1 MPHSIFNSSFR
12 PALIGPLLNAA
23 FSTFILQSKL
33 APTTWTLNSWLLLHL
48 GSFPLPRLRPFRVR
62 PLYHN
67 AEAAEPARFS
77 GAYSYAL
84 LSIRVLWKPI
94 LEIVREWDN
103 KNSRLNHDEQ
113 TDRFGSRWHPY
124 SRTVSE
130 MRGMHGKLEM
140 ILNRIS
146 CVGTLKCNS
155 FVGAVIDTLDVLSR
169 VESDEET
176 VCVD

>member
-84 LSIRVLWKPI
+84 LSIRELWKPV
-94 LEIVREWDN
+94 LEIVRESEITRTHVWIMTNRLIDLDRDGILIPELLVRWEGCTE
-103 KNSRLNHDEQ
+103 NSR
-113 TDRFGSRWHPY
+113 WY
-124 SRTVSE
+124 STE
-130 MRGMHGKLEM
+130 
-140 ILNRIS
+140 
-146 CVGTLKCNS
+146 
-155 FVGAVIDTLDVLSR
+155 
-169 VESDEET
+169 
-176 VCVD
+176 